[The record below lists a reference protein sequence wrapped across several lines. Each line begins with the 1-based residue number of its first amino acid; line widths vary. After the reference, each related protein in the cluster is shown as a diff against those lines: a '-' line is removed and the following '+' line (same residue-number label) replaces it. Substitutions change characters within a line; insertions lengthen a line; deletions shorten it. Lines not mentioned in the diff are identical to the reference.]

1 MTADEQRSVL
11 MALVSEVKVSPVNRG
26 RGGTFDPSRVTFVRR
41 SGALAQAVGFKE
53 DGELDHERL
62 MEVWNSGA
70 LPKAI
75 GWTPERMNEV
85 LANAAAVGIDEV
97 MEGLQAEVSTTP

>member
-1 MTADEQRSVL
+1 
-11 MALVSEVKVSPVNRG
+11 MA
-26 RGGTFDPSRVTFVRR
+26 FVFR

-70 LPKAI
+70 LPKVI
-75 GWTPERMNEV
+75 GLDPKWAKQVVRDAADGDDADVTDVKV
-85 LANAAAVGIDEV
+85 LGRSLLDLED
-97 MEGLQAEVSTTP
+97 L